1 MINGFQVLQD
11 INNNSSGMGVYNMEY
26 EMDLI
31 ELESDL
37 GERASSYYF
46 RCIELASRT
55 GQRVNSKFN
64 DVEIRV
70 SPNSCE
76 ADILYIFH
84 LRYKLKEKS

>member
-1 MINGFQVLQD
+1 M
-11 INNNSSGMGVYNMEY
+11 
-26 EMDLI
+26 I

-46 RCIELASRT
+46 RCIETASRT
-55 GQRVNSKFN
+55 GRQVNSIFN
-64 DVEIRV
+64 NVSIRV

-76 ADILYIFH
+76 ADILHILH